1 MRTLEFVDELED
13 CFFAGNLLGGVH
25 LKKDASWQLDEVGLE
40 PLVNKE
46 TIDFFFLLRAEEI
59 PTLVNLSV
67 AY

>member
-1 MRTLEFVDELED
+1 M
-13 CFFAGNLLGGVH
+13 
-25 LKKDASWQLDEVGLE
+25 DEVGLE

-59 PTLVNLSV
+59 PTLVNLGV